1 MPVGEITRIA
11 AMAGLKQPSGA
22 EEAPRAR
29 FDALIVD
36 FGDAM
41 GSASRTNGRRDRAP
55 ISA

>member
-11 AMAGLKQPSGA
+11 GMAGLKQPSGA

-29 FDALIVD
+29 FDALIVE

-41 GSASRTNGRRDRAP
+41 GSASRTNGRPDRAP